1 MATNTEVQTIQS
13 LTSINQIQS
22 QLIKSILQ
30 LLISIGITQ
39 MDQLWVMLVD
49 KPWEPEN

>member
-30 LLISIGITQ
+30 LPISIGITQ
-39 MDQLWVMLVD
+39 TDQPWVMLVD